1 MLELPRSILEM
12 QNFRPTL
19 DLLNWNLHFIR
30 LIPGVS
36 VHVKVSEAFHIPH
49 VRLFVRVP
57 EGNRKLINQGPDSS
71 PAEMLSLL
79 QSSYGFP
86 CGSARKESTCNAGD
100 PGLIP
105 GSGRSAEGIG
115 YPL

>member
-1 MLELPRSILEM
+1 M
-12 QNFRPTL
+12 QNFRPIL
-19 DLLNWNLHFIR
+19 DQLNWNLHFIR

-49 VRLFVRVP
+49 VMLFFRVP
-57 EGNRKLINQGPDSS
+57 EGNRKLINQGLVSS
-71 PAEMLSLL
+71 PSEMLSLL

-86 CGSARKESTCNAGD
+86 CGSAGKDSTCDAGD

-105 GSGRSAEGIG
+105 GSGRSAGEGIG

>member
-1 MLELPRSILEM
+1 M
-12 QNFRPTL
+12 T
-19 DLLNWNLHFIR
+19 
-30 LIPGVS
+30 

-49 VRLFVRVP
+49 VILFVRVA

-86 CGSARKESTCNAGD
+86 CGSAHKESTCSAGD

-105 GSGRSAEGIG
+105 GSGRSLEKGKATHPSILGF
-115 YPL
+115 PLWLSW